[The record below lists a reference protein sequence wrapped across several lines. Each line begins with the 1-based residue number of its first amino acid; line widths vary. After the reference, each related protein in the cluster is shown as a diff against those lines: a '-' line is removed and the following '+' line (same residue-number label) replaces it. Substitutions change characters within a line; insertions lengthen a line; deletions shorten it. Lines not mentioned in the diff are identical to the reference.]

1 MNTKASATQDGQ
13 AQQFGVELYE
23 VTSPILVD
31 AATKRLEI
39 GSQVWLT
46 RAQAAAMPD
55 AVRRVDFGDPT
66 EKAAQMVAERVARKR
81 AQQA

>member
-1 MNTKASATQDGQ
+1 MNTKACAGQAGQ
-13 AQQFGVELYE
+13 AQQIGVGLYE

-46 RAQAAAMPD
+46 RAEAAAMPD
-55 AVRRVDFGDPT
+55 AVRRVDFDPT